1 MRIAVSG
8 THRAG
13 KSTLVEA
20 LSVALPNYDAL
31 DEPYHQLEEEGYEFT
46 EVPSIE
52 DFEQQLERSIEC
64 IERSESNTIFDRSP
78 ADFLGYLL
86 THSDA
91 DAFELSDW
99 LARIQAAV
107 EKLDLIV
114 FVPIEAPDRIVL
126 PRSESRR
133 ERLQVNAALIDIVLD
148 DRYGF
153 DVEVMSVTGTPDTRL
168 QQVLA
173 RVRSSGR

>member
-20 LSVALPNYDAL
+20 LAAALPGHEAI
-31 DEPYHQLEEEGYEFT
+31 DEPYQLLEEDGHEFAET
-46 EVPSIE
+46 PSIE
-52 DFEQQLERSIEC
+52 DFEQQIERSIEC
-64 IERSESNTIFDRSP
+64 IEQSASNAIFDRSP

-91 DAFELSDW
+91 DNFELSDW
-99 LARIQAAV
+99 LPRIQAAV
-107 EKLDLIV
+107 EKLDLVV

-133 ERLQVNAALIDIVLD
+133 PRLNVNAVLKDIVLD

-153 DVEVMSVTGTPDTRL
+153 DIEVMSVKGTPDARL

-173 RVRSSGR
+173 RVRSPSR

>member
-20 LSVALPNYDAL
+20 LSAALPNYDAL
-31 DEPYHQLEEEGYEFT
+31 DEPYHQLEEEGHEFA

-64 IERSESNTIFDRSP
+64 IEHSAANTIFDRSP

-86 THSDA
+86 THSDS
-91 DAFELSDW
+91 DRFDLSDW
-99 LARIQAAV
+99 LPRVQAAV
-107 EKLDLIV
+107 EKLDLVV

-133 ERLQVNAALIDIVLD
+133 ERSQMNAALTEIVLD

-153 DVEVMSVTGTPDTRL
+153 EVEVLRVAGTPDARL

-173 RVRSSGR
+173 RLRNTGL